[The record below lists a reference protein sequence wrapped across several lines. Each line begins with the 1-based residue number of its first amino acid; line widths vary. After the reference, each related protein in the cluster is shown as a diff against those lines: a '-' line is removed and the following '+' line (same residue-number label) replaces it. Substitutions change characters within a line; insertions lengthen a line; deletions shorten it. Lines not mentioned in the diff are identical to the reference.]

1 MKRRVRLGVALGLT
15 GLLMSAVTACE
26 RASEATP
33 TWTACQGSGLDPR
46 QECTTVSVPL
56 DYEKPGGERISL
68 AVSRIRSPHPQQRR
82 GVLFLIPGGPGGSG
96 LGLPSTRGAKL
107 PESVR
112 DAYDLIGFDPRG
124 LGASTPANCH
134 LAPQDL
140 AVERLRSW
148 PDADGGIAANVEIE
162 QGVARACAQNGG
174 ALVRSIGT
182 RTEARDLDRIREAL
196 GENKISAWGESY
208 GTYVLAVY
216 TTLFG
221 DRTDRVLS
229 DSNDDPDPDRV
240 ERAWQANYAVG
251 VEDRFPDFA
260 RWAATAGN
268 PDRVAATPEDVR
280 GEFLTLAARLD
291 RSPLPWPGAEL
302 STLSGN
308 GLRQILLDGLYD
320 DRNFP
325 RVAQV
330 INAAAGSGTLPAAR
344 PAAPEEP
351 AQRST
356 AVLVATLCN
365 DVAWPTAVPDYA
377 TAVAEDRARYPLT
390 AGMPHGYSPCA
401 TWPFPPA
408 PRTVVNSSGPANVLL
423 VQNLRD
429 PATPYSGALNLRRAL
444 GDRARMVT
452 VDAGG
457 HGAYPSPI
465 PCADEAV
472 ERFLL
477 DGIRPAADLT
487 CR

>member
-1 MKRRVRLGVALGLT
+1 MKRRVRLGVALGVT
-15 GLLMSAVTACE
+15 GLLLSGITACGGTS
-26 RASEATP
+26 RATP
-33 TWTACQGSGLDPR
+33 IWTACQGSGLDPR

-56 DYEKPGGERISL
+56 DYDKPDGERISL
-68 AVSRIRSPHPQQRR
+68 AVSRIRSPHPERRR
-82 GVLFLIPGGPGGSG
+82 GVLVLVPGGPGSVG
-96 LGLPSTRGAKL
+96 LALPSTRGAKL

-124 LGASTPANCH
+124 LGASTQANCH

-148 PDADGGIAANVEIE
+148 PDADGGIAGNVEIE
-162 QGVARACAQNGG
+162 QRVADACVRDGG

-196 GENKISAWGESY
+196 GESKISAWGESY
-208 GTYVLAVY
+208 GTYALAVY

-229 DSNDDPDPDRV
+229 DSNDDPNPDLV
-240 ERAWQANYAVG
+240 ERGWQANYAVG

-260 RWAATAGN
+260 RWAATDGN
-268 PDRVAATPEDVR
+268 PDRVAATPEEVR

-291 RSPLPWPGAEL
+291 RAPLPWPGAEL
-302 STLSGN
+302 SVLSGN
-308 GLRQILLDGLYD
+308 GLRQIVLDGLYD
-320 DRNFP
+320 DHNFA
-325 RVAQV
+325 RMAQV
-330 INAAAGSGTLPAAR
+330 INAVAGSGTLPAAR
-344 PAAPEEP
+344 PAPPEDA

-356 AVLVATLCN
+356 AVLIATLCN
-365 DVAWPTAVPDYA
+365 DVAWPTAFADYA
-377 TAVAEDRARYPLT
+377 TAVKADRARYPLT
-390 AGMPHGYSPCA
+390 AGRPHGYSPCA
-401 TWPFPPA
+401 TWPYPPA
-408 PRTVVNSSGPANVLL
+408 PRTVVTSSGPSNVLM

-429 PATPYSGALNLRRAL
+429 PATPYSGALNLRRAF

-452 VDAGG
+452 IDAGG
-457 HGAYPSPI
+457 HGAYPAPLS
-465 PCADEAV
+465 CANEAV

-477 DGIRPAADLT
+477 DGTRLAEDLI

>member
-1 MKRRVRLGVALGLT
+1 MRLGVTLGLA
-15 GLLMSAVTACE
+15 GLLLSAVTACE
-26 RASEATP
+26 RSSGASPA
-33 TWTACQGSGLDPR
+33 WTACQGSGLDPR
-46 QECTTVSVPL
+46 QQCTTVSVPL
-56 DYEKPGGERISL
+56 DYEKPDGERISL
-68 AVSRIRSPHPQQRR
+68 AVSRIRSPHPDKRR
-82 GVLFLIPGGPGGSG
+82 GALLLVPGGPGGNG

-124 LGASTPANCH
+124 VGASTAANCQ

-148 PDADGGIAANVEIE
+148 PDADGGIAGNVEIE
-162 QGVARACAQNGG
+162 QRVAQNCVRNGG

-182 RTEARDLDRIREAL
+182 RTEARDIDRIREAL

-229 DSNDDPDPDRV
+229 DSNDDPDPNMV
-240 ERAWQANYAVG
+240 ERGWQANYAVG

-260 RWAATAGN
+260 RWASTDGN
-268 PDRVAATPEDVR
+268 PDRVAATPEAVR
-280 GEFLTLAARLD
+280 DEFLTLAARLD
-291 RSPLPWPGAEL
+291 RGPLPWQGAEL
-302 STLSGN
+302 SMLSGN

-320 DRNFP
+320 DHNFP

-330 INAAAGSGTLPAAR
+330 INAAAASAPLPAAR
-344 PAAPEEP
+344 PAPPEEP

-365 DVAWPTAVPDYA
+365 DVAWPTAVADYA
-377 TAVAEDRARYPLT
+377 TAVTADRARYPLT

-401 TWPFPPA
+401 NWPYPPA
-408 PRTVVNSSGPANVLL
+408 PRTVVNSSGPSNVLL

-429 PATPYSGALNLRRAL
+429 PATPYSGALNLRRAY
-444 GDRARMVT
+444 GDRARMVSI
-452 VDAGG
+452 DAGG
-457 HGAYPSPI
+457 HGAYPSPLA
-465 PCADEAV
+465 CANDAV

-477 DGIRPAADLT
+477 DGTRPAADLT